1 MYVLAQTSRNITV
14 RLGNARWNRM
24 LQLEAAYQTAL
35 AVARAKRQCEKA
47 KPMSLTEAVAFVDQL

>member
-1 MYVLAQTSRNITV
+1 
-14 RLGNARWNRM
+14 M

-47 KPMSLTEAVAFVDQL
+47 KPM